1 MKAVQV
7 LLDASLLRRLDA
19 HEDVRRLGRS
29 AVLRLAAEAY
39 LRQRRRAETSAAYR
53 RAYAGDVGIDS
64 EFSGWSD
71 EGTWPEA

>member
-7 LLDASLLRRLDA
+7 LLDEPLLRRLDA

-29 AVLRLAAEAY
+29 AVLRLAAEEY
-39 LRQRRRAETSAAYR
+39 LRRRRRAETTAAYR
-53 RAYAGDVGIDS
+53 RAYVADAGIDD

-71 EGTWPEA
+71 EGAWPEA

>member
-7 LLDASLLRRLDA
+7 LLDEPLLRRLDA

-29 AVLRLAAEAY
+29 AVLRLAAEDW
-39 LRQRRRAETSAAYR
+39 LRRRRRTETTAAYR
-53 RAYAGDVGIDS
+53 RAYAAGKGID
-64 EFSGWSD
+64 ENFSRWTD

>member
-7 LLDASLLRRLDA
+7 LLDEPLLRRLDA

-29 AVLRLAAEAY
+29 AVLRLAAEDW
-39 LRQRRRAETSAAYR
+39 LRRRRRAETTAAYR
-53 RAYAGDVGIDS
+53 RAYAAGEGS
-64 EFSGWSD
+64 EEDFTGWSD